1 LLATSDNGASNSD
14 NITNDSTPEI
24 SIAGAL
30 AGDVVTV
37 SATNGTATLT
47 CTYTVGAATSC
58 SLPTLS
64 DGTWTVSAS
73 VTDAAGNTGPA
84 TGSLPITI
92 DATAP
97 SNPVAPDLATTSD
110 NGGSQTDNVTTDTTP
125 TFGMAG
131 ANDGDTITFTAAD
144 GKGNMRTCSY
154 VHSTTVSSCEILT
167 LSTGTWTVE
176 AIVVDTA
183 GNQSAKSPPTM
194 LVIGSQP
201 ASSPLPTTGFKLPV
215 DLIALWMLTFG
226 IGLTV
231 LHRSRKR
238 LQIGN

>member
-1 LLATSDNGASNSD
+1 VIG
-14 NITNDSTPEI
+14 
-24 SIAGAL
+24 
-30 AGDVVTV
+30 
-37 SATNGTATLT
+37 SATN
-47 CTYTVGAATSC
+47 CT
-58 SLPTLS
+58 LPTLT
-64 DGTWTVSAS
+64 DGTWNISSTL
-73 VTDAAGNTGPA
+73 TDPAGNTSTSSTA
-84 TGSLPITI
+84 LPITI

-110 NGGSQTDNVTTDTTP
+110 NGGSQTDNVTTDRTP

-144 GKGNMRTCSY
+144 GKGNIRTCSY

-194 LVIGSQP
+194 LVIRSQP

-226 IGLTV
+226 IGV
-231 LHRSRKR
+231 LAVRHNRKR
-238 LQIGN
+238 SKLFI

>member
-1 LLATSDNGASNSD
+1 LATSDNGASNSD

-194 LVIGSQP
+194 LVIRSQP

-226 IGLTV
+226 IGV
-231 LHRSRKR
+231 LAVRHNRKR
-238 LQIGN
+238 SKLFI